1 MKQKEVKCTLT
12 LTKAMCT
19 AYSEEHGIVE
29 TMVTIPATF
38 KSEEGLEKAIR
49 KELEHDGLSLVKV
62 NEFHKI
68 HGTYTMDIEKFISN
82 SNYTEDEVEEN
93 VAVE

>member
-38 KSEEGLEKAIR
+38 KTEEGLEKAIR
-49 KELEHDGLSLVKV
+49 KELEHDDLSLVKV
-62 NEFHKI
+62 NEFQKI
-68 HGTYTMDIEKFISN
+68 HGTYTMDIEKFIAN
-82 SNYTEDEVEEN
+82 SAYTEIAE
-93 VAVE
+93 